1 MEDAATAAGMHRELS
16 TSEEVFVHGEWP
28 VTLSLGM
35 MLLALGVV
43 SVLFHF
49 TRQSNIIACIIIG
62 AVVGGFDWSVAE
74 WHLRREAADSFIEL
88 GIIFLLF
95 LGGLEV
101 DVSSLKKQYKLVLI
115 NGLGQ
120 IIITLILFCVIGYAS
135 GLTSSVEGAP
145 VFVVT
150 FFFGLACTLS
160 STILV
165 LGCLKKRGEMDRPHG
180 QIILGLMVF
189 QDVCAVVGL
198 SVLAAFDL
206 SNPEKE
212 VDIGASIA
220 RIFGSMAILTVR
232 PCPS

>member
-1 MEDAATAAGMHRELS
+1 MEVYPQEAGMRRAE
-16 TSEEVFVHGEWP
+16 SEAFVHGEWP

-35 MLLALGVV
+35 MLIGLGVF
-43 SVLFHF
+43 SVIFHY

-62 AVVGGFDWSVAE
+62 AIVGGFDLQSSA

-101 DVSSLKKQYKLVLI
+101 DVAAIKAQYKLVLI

-120 IIITLILFCVIGYAS
+120 IIITLALFCVIGFAS
-135 GLTSSVEGAP
+135 GLTTNVETEAP

-165 LGCLKKRGEMDRPHG
+165 LGCLKKRGEMERPHG

-206 SNPEKE
+206 SNPDKQ
-212 VDIGASIA
+212 VDIGASIGK
-220 RIFGSMAILTVR
+220 IFGIMAALTV
-232 PCPS
+232 PNPAIP